1 MGFRLFAAVSLLA
14 TAISPAIAQKPRDR
28 PMPSRADAMN
38 CQELIQIREDRSR
51 WDRLARNTAVTDNGW
66 SLRSKQLGLL
76 DAREK
81 LVESVPNGRIF
92 ETQAGANYIIG
103 GAIFVE
109 NNSSNSGDVGRL
121 TYYHRW
127 ITDKPAKFDG
137 APNRCSSETLRQVRA
152 GSVDAFGLKL
162 ETPEELDNQYAF
174 IAYDGRKN
182 ILFTATLTV
191 RPKQES
197 DPGLSGQ
204 PTTRVAPPESRTSDA
219 GENAAALRVAYQSL
233 MLLERCFEMYANGVP
248 LATSRD
254 RVARIEKSAAAIGID
269 VRAAKAKAQQDSKAN
284 LEMFEMVEAL
294 GSLNYRQR
302 DSLKQFCALQGMTL
316 LEASKHFAE
325 LDRAAGR

>member
-1 MGFRLFAAVSLLA
+1 MGFRLVAAVSLLA
-14 TAISPAIAQKPRDR
+14 TAISPAMAQKYRER
-28 PMPSRADAMN
+28 PMPPRTDVMN
-38 CQELIQIREDRSR
+38 CQELIQIIEDRSR

-66 SLRSKQLGLL
+66 SLRSKRLGLL

-81 LVESVPNGRIF
+81 LVESVPNGRMF
-92 ETQAGANYIIG
+92 ETQARANYIIG

-109 NNSSNSGDVGRL
+109 NNSSNSEDVGRL
-121 TYYHRW
+121 TYYQRW

-137 APNRCSSETLRQVRA
+137 AHNRCSSETLRQVRA

-162 ETPEELDNQYAF
+162 DAPEELDNRYAF

-197 DPGLSGQ
+197 DPGPSEQ

-219 GENAAALRVAYQSL
+219 DENAAALRVAYQNL
-233 MLLERCFEMYANGVP
+233 MLLERCFEMYASGVP

-254 RVARIEKSAAAIGID
+254 RVARIEKSAAALGID

-284 LEMFEMVEAL
+284 LEMFDMVEAL
-294 GSLNYRQR
+294 GPLNYRQR
-302 DSLKQFCALQGMTL
+302 DSLKQFCALQGMAL